1 MEKLLID
8 LNEFTKTDKTSTLSA
23 LEYIAEIN
31 SIELLDVFLDR
42 DVTDIWKTVNL
53 NRLNH
58 LGGFC
63 ISEDNR
69 IIYVNSL
76 SGIINAIRFAKSERY
91 ESDKWYEPKIEERI
105 VMIDCGRKYYD
116 MGFFKKLID
125 CMSNLNMTHLQLH
138 FSDNEG
144 FRIDS
149 KVYPE
154 IVSKKYLTQDEVSK
168 IIEYAHKNNISII
181 PELDSPGHLNKFLIE
196 FPNFRLVNSNALDI
210 INKDAVDAIIR
221 LYDEYFDLFQSSEY
235 FHIGGD
241 EFVNFNQIQNYPKL
255 LQASRDKYGEKADGT
270 EVYIDYINKLGQYV
284 LEAGFKPRVWSD
296 GFFRLNQSQF
306 TKLDN
311 IFEISYW
318 TRWDKN
324 MATLETY
331 LNHNYQLINC
341 NDNYFYFVL
350 GEKAGYKYPDAV
362 KISTEWTWD
371 LFSEHQKI
379 SESDFHKYKGVQ
391 FSIWAD
397 DAKALT
403 QEQVLKMI
411 YPPLIAFN
419 EEVWR
424 ESEMIV

>member
-1 MEKLLID
+1 MAKLLID
-8 LNEFTKTDKTSTLSA
+8 LNEFTKSDKTSTLSA
-23 LEYIAEIN
+23 LEYLAKIN
-31 SIELLDVFLDR
+31 AFELLDFNLNR
-42 DVTDIWKTVNL
+42 DVTDVWQIVNL
-53 NRLNH
+53 KRLNH

-63 ISEDNR
+63 ISEDNK
-69 IIYVNSL
+69 IIYVDSL

-91 ESDKWYEPKIEERI
+91 ETGTWYEPKIEERI
-105 VMIDCGRKYYD
+105 VMLDCGRKYYD
-116 MGFFKKLID
+116 MDFFKELID
-125 CMSNLNMTHLQLH
+125 FMSNLNMTHLQLH

-144 FRIDS
+144 FRIES
-149 KVYPE
+149 TVYPE
-154 IVSKKYLTQDEVSK
+154 IVSKKHLTQDEVAE

-181 PELDSPGHLNKFLIE
+181 PELDSPGHLNKFLIA
-196 FPNFRLVNSNALDI
+196 FPNFRLANSNALDI
-210 INKDAVDAIIR
+210 INKDAVDVIMR
-221 LYDEYFDLFQSSEY
+221 LYDEYFELFQYSEY

-241 EFVNFNQIQNYPKL
+241 EFVDFNQIQNYPKL
-255 LQASRDKYGEKADGT
+255 LQASRDKYGEQADGT

-284 LEAGFKPRVWSD
+284 LDAGFKPRVWND
-296 GFFRLNQSQF
+296 GFFRLNQSQL
-306 TKLDN
+306 TKLDD

-324 MATLETY
+324 MATLQTY

-350 GEKAGYKYPDAV
+350 GEKAGYKYPDAE
-362 KISTEWTWD
+362 KISTEWKWD
-371 LFSEHQKI
+371 LFSGQQKI

-403 QEQVLKMI
+403 QEQVLEMI
-411 YPPLIAFN
+411 QSPLIAFN
-419 EEVWR
+419 EGIWQ